1 MPKYLWQASYTTAG
15 AQGIRKAGGTAR
27 RAAVKELIEKAGGKL
42 EALYFAFGKTDA
54 IIIAELPDQAAAV
67 GISLAVNATGAV
79 GLKTTVLVTPE
90 ELDSAAKK
98 SVDYRPPGS

>member
-1 MPKYLWQASYTTAG
+1 MPKYLWQASYTTEG
-15 AQGIRKAGGTAR
+15 AKGIRKSGGTAR

-42 EALYFAFGKTDA
+42 EAFYFAFGKADA
-54 IIIAELPDQAAAV
+54 IVIAELPDQATAV
-67 GISLAVNATGAV
+67 GVSLAVNATGAV

-90 ELDSAAKK
+90 ELDTAAKK

>member
-15 AQGIRKAGGTAR
+15 VQGLRQSGGIAR

-42 EALYFAFGKTDA
+42 EAFYFAFGKADA
-54 IIIAELPDQAAAV
+54 IVIAELPDQATAV
-67 GISLAVNATGAV
+67 GVSLAVNATGAV